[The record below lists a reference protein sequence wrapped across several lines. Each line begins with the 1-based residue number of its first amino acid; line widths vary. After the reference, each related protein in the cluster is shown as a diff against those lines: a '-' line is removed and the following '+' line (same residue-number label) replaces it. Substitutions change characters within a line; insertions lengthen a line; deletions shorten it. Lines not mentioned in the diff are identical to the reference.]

1 MRNEYDQDIKNA
13 LMALRSGKVILYPT
27 DTVWGLGC
35 DPTNA
40 EAVEKIFRIKQRAD
54 SKSLIVLV
62 NSADMLQRY
71 VTDIPPVALDMV
83 ELTESPLTIVYDKG
97 KNLAAGVTAEDGSV
111 GIRLCLDPFCD
122 ELITAFRKPLV
133 STSANISGQTAPV
146 VFDDIAEEIKDAV
159 DYICLYRQDDRTRSK
174 PSSVIRINS
183 NGAVKILRE

>member
-1 MRNEYDQDIKNA
+1 MRNEYDEDIKNA
-13 LMALRSGKVILYPT
+13 LSALRSGKVILYPT

-40 EAVEKIFRIKQRAD
+40 DAVEKVFRIKQRAD

-71 VTDIPPVALDMV
+71 VADIPDVALDIV
-83 ELTESPLTIVYDKG
+83 ELTESPLTVVYDKG
-97 KNLAAGVTAEDGSV
+97 KGFAAGVSAEDGSV

-122 ELITAFRKPLV
+122 DLITAFRKPLV
-133 STSANISGQTAPV
+133 STSANISGQPAPAI
-146 VFDDIAEEIKDAV
+146 FDEITGDILEAV
-159 DYICLYRQDDRTRSK
+159 DYICLYRQNDRTRSK
-174 PSSVIRINS
+174 PSSVIKISS